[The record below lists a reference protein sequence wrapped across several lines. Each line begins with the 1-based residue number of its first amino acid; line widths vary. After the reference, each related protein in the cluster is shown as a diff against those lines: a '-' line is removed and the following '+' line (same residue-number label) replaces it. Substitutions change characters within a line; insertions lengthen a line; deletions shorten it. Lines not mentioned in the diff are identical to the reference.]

1 MRRPKAACQM
11 MVPLLAV
18 LLQMVQWPAGEA
30 AFGRDE
36 CNEMSVR
43 MACQCSPVMSEFEI
57 LCPAYAENPKFRL
70 SIQPS
75 RSFVQ
80 ILCNLT
86 DFSDYKQ
93 LPKVQIGKM
102 DIVQMQRCMLPG
114 LLPIATI
121 LQNMGMPTPPMLIFE
136 SDNLGMN
143 ITRTHFEKLQ
153 GLKRLRFTSR
163 RPTHIPADLL
173 SDLRNLTAL
182 ELRANIAEMPA
193 HLFDNL
199 EELESIEFGSNHLK
213 HLPRGIFSKM
223 PKLKHLNL
231 WSNQLHNLT
240 KYDFEGASS
249 VLDIDL
255 HANGIEVLP
264 HDVFIFM
271 PNLREI
277 NLGAN
282 LFRSLPEGLFEHNT
296 RLEKVRISNNRA
308 KLITLPPRLFANL
321 PDLKVLFL
329 KTDLESLPGDLLEG
343 STGITN
349 ISLGT
354 NLLTTLPDKLFEHQT
369 NLQSLDLSH
378 NQLTHLPDGIFEHNR
393 ELKDLNLESNYL
405 TRISRKL
412 FSRLISLETL
422 VMRNNRLN
430 IIDHSAFT
438 ATSSLRHLY
447 LEHNNIDLQQSLL
460 TNHVNDPNSPFSSLF
475 NLETLNLSHNS
486 IMVIYYDWKFV
497 MTKLRDLDLSY
508 NNISS
513 LNFEDIQF
521 ISRNRLQVNLT
532 HNKIRSILLD
542 KDVPV
547 DRTDDSVVNIDLND
561 NPLDCDCT
569 MLIFAQLVR
578 GDIKPAYAKYYKL
591 QTDRLFCSK
600 PGALEGTPVKKIM
613 PEKLLC
619 PFDSPDAENKRKCP
633 RGCSC
638 WVRTYD
644 RALLLNCNNGNMTRV
659 PSLPALPQNLEL
671 MELYM
676 ENNTLLSLPSGDSN
690 PGYSQVTSLYIAGNN
705 LTDIEANQLPSRLE
719 HLDLRRNQ
727 LQLLNSTVLDF
738 FNSTMPQGSMKLSE
752 NPWKCDCDAKPLLIF
767 AQDNYYRIKD
777 RMEMMCTNA
786 ELPTRMVELSTD
798 DICPSDRSVYIALAM
813 MIASAGILVGFTASL
828 YYKYQM
834 EIKIFLYGRGWLLWW
849 VSEEDIDKDKL
860 FDAFLSYSHKD
871 RSFIEQFL
879 VPMLEGGAQK
889 FKLCLHERDWLVG
902 GFIPENIVR
911 SVADSRR
918 TILVLSRNFIESEWA
933 RMEFR
938 AAHRAALNEGRARI
952 IIIIYSDIGDVEN
965 LDEELKAY
973 LKMNTYLKWGD
984 PLFWDRLRYALPHR
998 KPIRNMGNGALI
1010 KSPLKSSTDDKLELI
1025 KPSPVTPPLTTPP
1038 AEATKNPLVA
1048 HLNGGTPHTAIMIAN
1063 GKNGLTNL
1071 YTPNDKS
1078 HGNGHI
1084 NGAFIINTNAK
1095 QSDV

>member
-18 LLQMVQWPAGEA
+18 LLQMVQWPAGVA

-36 CNEMSVR
+36 CNEMSIN

-57 LCPAYAENPKFRL
+57 ICPAYAENPKFRM

-80 ILCNLT
+80 IVCNLT
-86 DFSDYKQ
+86 DTSDYKQ
-93 LPKVQIGKM
+93 LPKVRIGEM
-102 DIVQMQRCMLPG
+102 DIVQMQRCLLPG
-114 LLPIATI
+114 YTPIAGI
-121 LQNMGMPTPPMLIFE
+121 LENLGMPTPQMLIFE

-143 ITRTHFEKLQ
+143 VTRTHFERLH

-163 RPTHIPADLL
+163 RPTHIPANLL
-173 SDLRNLTAL
+173 NDLRNLSAL

-199 EELESIEFGSNHLK
+199 ENLESIEFGSNQLK

-240 KYDFEGASS
+240 KYDFEGATS

-264 HDVFIFM
+264 HDVFFFM

-277 NLGAN
+277 NLSAN

-296 RLEKVRISNNRA
+296 HLQQVRISNNRA
-308 KLITLPPRLFANL
+308 KLTTLPSRLFANL
-321 PDLKVLFL
+321 PELKVLFL

-349 ISLGT
+349 ISLAS
-354 NLLTTLPDKLFEHQT
+354 NRLTTLPAKLLEYQS
-369 NLQSLDLSH
+369 NLLSLDLSH
-378 NQLTHLPDGIFEHNR
+378 NQLTHLPDGIFEHNK

-405 TRISRKL
+405 TGISSKL

-422 VMRNNRLN
+422 IMRNNRLN

-438 ATSSLRHLY
+438 ATTWLRHLY

-460 TNHVNDPNSPFSSLF
+460 TNHVNDPNSPFSSLL

-486 IMVIYYDWKFV
+486 IMVIYYDWKIL
-497 MTKLRDLDLSY
+497 MTKLHTLDLSY

-521 ISRNRLQVNLT
+521 ISRNKLEVNLT
-532 HNKIRSILLD
+532 HNKIRSIHLE
-542 KDVPV
+542 KDLPGYS
-547 DRTDDSVVNIDLND
+547 TDSSIVNIDLND

-569 MLIFAQLVR
+569 MLYFVQLVR
-578 GDIKPAYAKYYKL
+578 GVHRPSYSKYFKF
-591 QTDRLFCSK
+591 QTDRLVCSK
-600 PGALEGTPVKKIM
+600 PSALEGTSVKRIM
-613 PEKLLC
+613 AEKLLC
-619 PFDSPDAENKRKCP
+619 PFDSPETDMDKRMCP
-633 RGCSC
+633 QGCSC
-638 WVRTYD
+638 WVRTFD
-644 RALLLNCNNGNMTRV
+644 KALLVNCNNGNMTRV
-659 PSLPALPQNLEL
+659 PRLPKRPQNLVR
-671 MELYM
+671 MELHM
-676 ENNTLLSLPSGDSN
+676 ENNTLLNLPSGEMN
-690 PGYSQVTSLYIAGNN
+690 PGYSEVTSLHVAGNN
-705 LTDIEANQLPSRLE
+705 LTEITTNQLPSRLDL
-719 HLDLRRNQ
+719 LDLRRNH
-727 LQLLNSTVLDF
+727 LQLLNATLLGF
-738 FNSTMPQGSMKLSE
+738 LNHTMLRGSMKLSG
-752 NPWKCDCDAKPLLIF
+752 NPWKCDCDAKQLLLF
-767 AQDNYYRIKD
+767 TQDNFDRIED
-777 RMEMMCTNA
+777 RGEMMCMNA
-786 ELPTRMVELSTD
+786 EHPTRMVELSTD
-798 DICPSDRSVYIALAM
+798 DICPADQGVFIALAM
-813 MIASAGILVGFTASL
+813 VIATAGLLVGFTAAL
-828 YYKYQM
+828 YYKYQT
-834 EIKIFLYGRGWLLWW
+834 EIKIWLYAHNMLLWF
-849 VSEEDIDKDKL
+849 VTEEELDKDKK
-860 FDAFLSYSHKD
+860 FDAFISYSHKD
-871 RSFIEQFL
+871 QSFIEQL
-879 VPMLEGGAQK
+879 VQQLEGGPQK
-889 FKLCLHERDWLVG
+889 FQLCVHERDWLVG
-902 GFIPENIVR
+902 GFIPENIMR
-911 SVADSRR
+911 SVSDSRR
-918 TILVLSRNFIESEWA
+918 TIIVLSQNFIESEWA

-938 AAHRAALNEGRARI
+938 AAHRSALNEGRSRI
-952 IIIIYSDIGDVEN
+952 IIIVYSDIGDVEN

-984 PLFWDRLRYALPHR
+984 PWFWDRLRFALPHR
-998 KPIRNMGNGALI
+998 KPIGNMGNGALI
-1010 KSPLKSSTDDKLELI
+1010 KSPLKGSTDDKLELI

-1048 HLNGGTPHTAIMIAN
+1048 QLNGSTPHTAIMIAN

-1071 YTPNDKS
+1071 YTPNGKS